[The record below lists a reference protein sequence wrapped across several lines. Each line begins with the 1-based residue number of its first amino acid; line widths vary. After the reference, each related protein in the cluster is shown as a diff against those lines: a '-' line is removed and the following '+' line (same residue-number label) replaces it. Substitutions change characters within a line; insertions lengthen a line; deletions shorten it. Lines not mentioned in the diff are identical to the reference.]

1 VPGGVEGGGG
11 LGVGVVVE
19 QPVELSDDRGIGLPG
34 LPGWGRDRDGQAGDL
49 AAAEPDVQVDAV
61 GSVMVMSSI
70 SSRAMRL
77 RSRCG
82 VAGSD
87 HRAGKSAASPRM
99 RALSFSV
106 SAAVLAVAV
115 L

>member
-1 VPGGVEGGGG
+1 MAGGVERGGG
-11 LGVGVVVE
+11 LGVGVVFQELVE
-19 QPVELSDDRGIGLPG
+19 RGECLGAGLAELPG
-34 LPGWGRDRDGQAGDL
+34 RGRDRDVQAGGL

-61 GSVMVMSSI
+61 GLVMVTSSM

-87 HRAGKSAASPRM
+87 HRAGKSAAGARM
-99 RALSFSV
+99 RALSALV
-106 SAAVLAVAV
+106 SAAVLAAA
-115 L
+115 LS